1 MQTLAENADDDQTLL
16 GDLARFFLF
25 NKLSDNGAATGDSRL
40 LANSLTPSA
49 RLETFLQ
56 ICEERRNRH
65 LAKKKNRGDM
75 MPQDLIF
82 DAKDMTEIH
91 NDWLEDFETWM
102 HPDKQHK

>member
-16 GDLARFFLF
+16 DDLARFFLF

-91 NDWLEDFETWM
+91 ND
-102 HPDKQHK
+102 